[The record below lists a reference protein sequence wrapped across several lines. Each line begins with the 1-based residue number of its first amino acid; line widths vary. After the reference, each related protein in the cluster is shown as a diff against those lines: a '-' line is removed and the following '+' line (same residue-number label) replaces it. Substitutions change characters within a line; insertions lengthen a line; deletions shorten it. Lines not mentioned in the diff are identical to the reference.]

1 MSVLKKDKKLQKNIA
16 KVRSFSA
23 LVEKRLDKVQKSDED
38 KISKLTVEELQ
49 DFNKILQITDY
60 LLCKYEHKKEVHSL
74 LKDFVSM
81 IDSSTD
87 SLRILHDN
95 IDELVL
101 TADGA
106 IQRIK
111 ELQSNVSDNFT
122 IDSVLNSE
130 KAPEIEAEKSGNN
143 LTKSSTPAYTQE
155 YQAKSTLESEQVI

>member
-1 MSVLKKDKKLQKNIA
+1 MSILIKDKKLKKDIV
-16 KVRSFSA
+16 KVRSFSS
-23 LVEKRLDKVQKSDED
+23 LVEKRLEKIQKSDED
-38 KISKLTVEELQ
+38 KVSKLTAEELQ

-81 IDSSTD
+81 VHTSTD
-87 SLRILHDN
+87 SLDVLHDN

-101 TADGA
+101 AADGT
-106 IQRIK
+106 IKRIK
-111 ELQSNVSDNFT
+111 EMQTDVADTFN
-122 IDSVLNSE
+122 IDAVLNSE

-155 YQAKSTLESEQVI
+155 YQPKSTVESEQVI